1 MKKIFLLVVL
11 LIMAAGFAGCRK
23 ESTESPSPTEAAA
36 PATKPTE
43 VPSPTAAASDETPS
57 PTAEPTEIP
66 TPTEIILPDNAGD
79 FKTSSMA
86 FYWDESSER
95 HNILAYIFPV
105 DNNRA
110 VIQLSSLEAPED
122 EEIGSET
129 NCSLT
134 LELINKAMY
143 RNDESGITLFIDN
156 ENNVTLTAE
165 NEKYSLYEGS
175 FSPLDST
182 GWATDDTILEF
193 LRNIPGSGIGDFGRT
208 GNKDEVEECFTD
220 EWFHELRLLRD
231 GELYA
236 AYAATEDMTAIC
248 RLNGEKCELIY
259 GSMASTLEKT
269 NIFDFI
275 GGDEN
280 GEDYYFFEQPIVYPC
295 IQNGTYMY
303 VGMSDSVV
311 VNAALD
317 MTESISVTSSDE
329 NVIKAEGA
337 EVTATGAGEAV
348 LDVEL
353 VYGGCT
359 KQYTIE
365 VTVTEEY
372 PEMTD
377 EIAEYQD
384 QDLIELIDTVTYKYT
399 MSIYNDEGFYSVDII
414 SVVSP
419 DTYRH
424 WSYYGEEDSS
434 DPSVI
439 DLIGSC
445 TLETYNVDGSYS
457 EETEFEG
464 MAATVTRNSDGSYL
478 WYDSYANEGEM
489 SVFK

>member
-1 MKKIFLLVVL
+1 MKKILLLWIL
-11 LIMAAGFAGCRK
+11 LIMVIVPTGCQKENPETSSPAGTAAPTA
-23 ESTESPSPTEAAA
+23 TTAPTEAIA
-36 PATKPTE
+36 PTE
-43 VPSPTAAASDETPS
+43 APSPTATVA
-57 PTAEPTEIP
+57 PTEIP
-66 TPTEIILPDNAGD
+66 TPTEIVLPDNAGD
-79 FKTSSMA
+79 FKTSSRA
-86 FYWDESSER
+86 FFWDNSSER
-95 HNILAYIFPV
+95 HNIMVYIFPLN
-105 DNNRA
+105 DKKA

-134 LELINKAMY
+134 FELINKAMY
-143 RNDESGITLFIDN
+143 WNDESGITLFVDN
-156 ENNVTLTAE
+156 ENKVTLTAE
-165 NEKYSLYEGS
+165 NEQYSLYEGS
-175 FSPLDST
+175 FSPLDAT
-182 GWATDDTILEF
+182 GWVTDTTVLEF
-193 LRNIPGSGIGDFGRT
+193 LRNIPESGIGDFGRN
-208 GNKDEVEECFTD
+208 GGKDEVEECYTD
-220 EWFHELRLLRD
+220 DWFHELILFRD
-231 GELYA
+231 GNLYA
-236 AYAATEDMTAIC
+236 TYVATEDMTAIC

-280 GEDYYFFEQPIVYPC
+280 SEDYYFFEQPIVYPC

-317 MTESISVTSSDE
+317 MTESISITSSDE
-329 NVIKAEGA
+329 NVIKAEGT

-365 VTVTEEY
+365 VTVMEED

-424 WSYYGEEDSS
+424 WSYYGEEDPS

-439 DLIGSC
+439 NLIGSC
-445 TLETYNVDGSYS
+445 TLETYNMDGSFS

-464 MAATVTRNSDGSYL
+464 VAATVTRNSDGSYL